1 MELLVEFA
9 KEQKMENKPPTS
21 PIRLR
26 AIERAMRE
34 AREQVFPPAPVIQH
48 ERQDADR
55 EESREAWAEQPT
67 SLLPVPAPVP
77 PLQGGEQEP
86 APVLPLDEAGRPF
99 VRIDRP
105 FENETLALVEEAV
118 TRYRAATGRHPEVIE
133 LSAFRMLTTGCWLR
147 YYYPED
153 GDPIPYRLSKK
164 SESFDVLVK

>member
-1 MELLVEFA
+1 
-9 KEQKMENKPPTS
+9 MENKPPTS

-55 EESREAWAEQPT
+55 EAWAEQPT
-67 SLLPVPAPVP
+67 SLLPVPAPAPAPVP

-86 APVLPLDEAGRPF
+86 AHVLPLDEAGRPF

-105 FENETLALVEEAV
+105 CENETLALVEEAV
-118 TRYRAATGRHPEVIE
+118 TRYRTATGRNPEVIE

-147 YYYPED
+147 YYYPND

-164 SESFDVLVK
+164 GESFDVLVK